1 MSGDKFLLNLLGR
14 LLESRT
20 VRRSVSLFALI
31 AFATQASGQ
40 QPSMLTLQDAMS
52 LTLQANAELAAAA
65 KGVLAVEGR
74 VAQVGV
80 LPNPALG
87 AGVEDFGN
95 SRLRQQGDREI
106 GFQVGQLIELGG
118 KRDARIKQAQSDLA
132 LAQWDLQ
139 TTRLN
144 VIEQVR
150 TRFADVLAS
159 QERQTLAGET
169 LEVAR
174 QFAEAVG
181 KRVQAGKVSPVEET
195 RARLA
200 FSSAEVELEQAK
212 RQLIAARQNLSAL
225 WNDPAPRFDKAVGEL
240 GELVPL
246 PPYEQILERARRN
259 PDLARWSD
267 EAARRRADLQA
278 QRAKAVPDVT
288 VSAGVARFS
297 EFDDHAYTVGISVPI
312 PLFDQNRGGILEASR
327 RLDQAED
334 ERRAAE
340 ARQIGELSQV
350 YQRLTAIQNEIET
363 LRTVLLPG
371 AQSAFDAAAK
381 GYQLGKFGFLDV
393 LDAQRTLFQTRSQY
407 LRALADYQRGSSEIE
422 RLAGGPLSDQEY
434 K

>member
-1 MSGDKFLLNLLGR
+1 MFGGKSNFVPFASAAARCRWLFL
-14 LLESRT
+14 
-20 VRRSVSLFALI
+20 ALTFI
-31 AFATQASGQ
+31 AAQANAQ
-40 QPSMLTLQDAMS
+40 QPLALTLQDAMD
-52 LTLQANAELAAAA
+52 LTLSSNSELAAAA
-65 KGVLAVEGR
+65 REVSAIEGR
-74 VAQVGV
+74 VAQAGV
-80 LPNPALG
+80 LPNPSLG

-95 SRLRQQGDREI
+95 SRLRQQGDRQI

-139 TTRLN
+139 TTRLD

-159 QERQTLAGET
+159 QEREALAGET

-174 QFAEAVG
+174 QFADAVG

-200 FSSAEVELEQAK
+200 FSSAQVELEQAK
-212 RQLIAARQNLSAL
+212 RQLVAARQSLSAL
-225 WNDPAPRFDKAVGEL
+225 WNDRNPRFDKAVGEL
-240 GELVPL
+240 GELVSL
-246 PPYEQILERARRN
+246 PPYEQLLERAQKN

-267 EAARRRADLQA
+267 EATRRRADLQA
-278 QRAKAVPDVT
+278 QRARAVPDVT

-297 EFDDHAYTVGISVPI
+297 EFNDHAYTVGISVPI
-312 PLFDQNRGGILEASR
+312 PLFDQNRGGVLEASR

-340 ARQIGELSQV
+340 ARQLAGLAQI

-407 LRALADYQRGSSEIE
+407 LRALADYQRGLSEIE
-422 RLAGGPLSDQEY
+422 RLAGGPLAGEEY

>member
-1 MSGDKFLLNLLGR
+1 MFGDKSNF
-14 LLESRT
+14 
-20 VRRSVSLFALI
+20 VPFVSAAARCRWLLFALTFI
-31 AFATQASGQ
+31 AAQADAQ
-40 QPSMLTLQDAMS
+40 QPVTLSLKDAMDLTLRS
-52 LTLQANAELAAAA
+52 NSELAAAA
-65 KGVLAVEGR
+65 REVSAIEGR
-74 VAQVGV
+74 VAQAGV

-118 KRDARIKQAQSDLA
+118 KRDARIKQAQADLA
-132 LAQWDLQ
+132 LAQWDLR
-139 TTRLN
+139 TTRLD

-150 TRFADVLAS
+150 TRFADVLAA
-159 QERQTLAGET
+159 QEREALAGET

-174 QFAEAVG
+174 QFADAVG

-200 FSSAEVELEQAK
+200 FSSAQVELEQAK
-212 RQLIAARQNLSAL
+212 RQLVAARQSLSAL
-225 WNDPAPRFDKAVGEL
+225 WNDRNPRFDKAVGEL
-240 GELVPL
+240 GELVSL
-246 PPYEQILERARRN
+246 PPYELLLERAQKN
-259 PDLARWSD
+259 PGLARWSD

-278 QRAKAVPDVT
+278 QRARAVPDVT

-297 EFDDHAYTVGISVPI
+297 EFNDHAYTVGISVPI
-312 PLFDQNRGGILEASR
+312 PIFDQNRGGILEASR

-340 ARQIGELSQV
+340 ARQLASLAQI
-350 YQRLTAIQNEIET
+350 YQRVTAIQNEIET

-407 LRALADYQRGSSEIE
+407 LRALADYQRGLSEIE
-422 RLAGGPLSDQEY
+422 RLAGGPLTDEEY

>member
-1 MSGDKFLLNLLGR
+1 M
-14 LLESRT
+14 T
-20 VRRSVSLFALI
+20 VA
-31 AFATQASGQ
+31 AQASAQ
-40 QPSMLTLQDAMS
+40 QPVSLTLQDAMD
-52 LTLQANAELAAAA
+52 LALRENPELAAAA
-65 KGVLAVEGR
+65 KEVLALEGR
-74 VAQVGV
+74 LRQAGV

-87 AGVEDFGN
+87 AALEDFGN

-159 QERQTLAGET
+159 QEREALAGET

-200 FSSAEVELEQAK
+200 YSSAEVELEQAK

-225 WNDPAPRFDKAVGEL
+225 WNDPAPRFDKAIGEL
-240 GELVPL
+240 GELAPL
-246 PPYEQILERARRN
+246 PPYEQFLERGRRN

-297 EFDDHAYTVGISVPI
+297 EFNDHAYTVGISVPI

-340 ARQIGELSQV
+340 ARQLAGLAQI

-363 LRTVLLPG
+363 LRTILLPG
-371 AQSAFDAAAK
+371 AQSAFDAASK

-393 LDAQRTLFQTRSQY
+393 LDAQRALFQTRSQY
-407 LRALADYQRGSSEIE
+407 LRALADYQRGLSEIE
-422 RLAGGPLSDQEY
+422 RLAGGPVDRLSD
-434 K
+434 